1 MRRLL
6 AAVMACVMVVSVACT
21 PKPKSADPVV
31 EQFFALIA
39 ARDFDA
45 AGALTDKPEEAAS
58 IIRSSFEDLQAEAF
72 SSSINDVAVTNSGS
86 DGTHV
91 ASSEADFSVVWSLP
105 RDREFS
111 YDSRMVLTRGDG
123 KWVIRWQPSVL
134 YPRLGAGQHLQLRA
148 INAPKASVVSSDGA
162 AIIQP
167 GTQFRVLVDKD
178 KVTSVAGTA
187 TRISQALE
195 TADIHVP
202 AAELAASLS
211 DAKGVYS
218 AAVVPSDAAAAVR
231 DALGDTPG
239 VRLNE
244 EAAMVNVDP
253 TFAPEI
259 MARVSGLVG
268 EELEGAN
275 GWEIVAV
282 NANNAV
288 IETLDSHDPQP
299 APAVKVSLNHAIQ
312 LAAQEAVDLRPEM
325 KAMMVAIRPS
335 TGEIL
340 AVAQTKKA
348 DEDGDIA
355 LNGQFPPGSTF
366 KMITAAA
373 GIADKDLSPDSIVPC
388 PGTMNIGGRIVM
400 NYNGF
405 SRGNVPMDQAFAAS
419 CNTTFA
425 DISSGL
431 QPGQLKEVAQQFG
444 LGLDYDIPGLTTI
457 TGDVPEGEVLLDR
470 TEAGYGQ
477 GLDLASP
484 FGMALVAST
493 AAAGRTPLPVLVE
506 GKPTGVNKQVDPPS
520 PEAIEGLRRMM
531 RSVVTSGTARG
542 MRAGGEVHGKTGEAE
557 IHSGSHA
564 WFAGYRGDVAFAT
577 LIPFGGGSESAVMLT
592 DHFLVKLDE
601 LGY

>member
-72 SSSINDVAVTNSGS
+72 SSSINDVVVTNSGS

-259 MARVSGLVG
+259 MARVGGLVG

-355 LNGQFPPGSTF
+355 LNGQFPPG
-366 KMITAAA
+366 
-373 GIADKDLSPDSIVPC
+373 
-388 PGTMNIGGRIVM
+388 
-400 NYNGF
+400 
-405 SRGNVPMDQAFAAS
+405 
-419 CNTTFA
+419 
-425 DISSGL
+425 
-431 QPGQLKEVAQQFG
+431 
-444 LGLDYDIPGLTTI
+444 
-457 TGDVPEGEVLLDR
+457 
-470 TEAGYGQ
+470 
-477 GLDLASP
+477 
-484 FGMALVAST
+484 
-493 AAAGRTPLPVLVE
+493 
-506 GKPTGVNKQVDPPS
+506 
-520 PEAIEGLRRMM
+520 
-531 RSVVTSGTARG
+531 
-542 MRAGGEVHGKTGEAE
+542 
-557 IHSGSHA
+557 
-564 WFAGYRGDVAFAT
+564 
-577 LIPFGGGSESAVMLT
+577 
-592 DHFLVKLDE
+592 
-601 LGY
+601 